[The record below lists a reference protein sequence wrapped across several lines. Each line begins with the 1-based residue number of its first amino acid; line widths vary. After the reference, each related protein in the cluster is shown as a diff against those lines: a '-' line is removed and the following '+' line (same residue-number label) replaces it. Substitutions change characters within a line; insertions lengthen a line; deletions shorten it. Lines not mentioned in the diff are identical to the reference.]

1 MANPTWPAALAPSAC
16 EWRLQKAG
24 LQFRSPFSGSLQ
36 SIDFI
41 GERWVVGLT
50 FPASTIG
57 NSGALAAL
65 LTWLAGGVNMID
77 IWRFGPAEVVQPR
90 GTLRGSPTVKTVTVR
105 GDTSLVLTVA
115 SNATLKAGDL
125 IGAGSQVFMV
135 ASDCGPTGTTLT
147 VPLVNRVRGV
157 IAEASAVTWYKP
169 KLAVVMPEMS
179 AGIAFVPGQ
188 ALPAQVQL
196 EEAFV

>member
-1 MANPTWPAALAPSAC
+1 MSNPTWPSTLVPSRC

-41 GERWVVGLT
+41 GERWVVSLS
-50 FPASTIG
+50 FPASGIAA
-57 NSGALAAL
+57 SGPLAAL
-65 LTWLAGGVNMID
+65 LTWLAGGVNAVD
-77 IWRFGPAEVVQPR
+77 IWRFGPAESLQPR
-90 GTLRGSPTVKTVTVR
+90 GTLRGSPTVQTVTVR
-105 GDTSLVLTVA
+105 GDSSLVLTVA
-115 SNATLKAGDL
+115 SGATLKAGDL
-125 IGAGSQVFMV
+125 IGAGGQVFMV

-157 IAEASAVTWYKP
+157 IAETSAVTWYKP
-169 KLAVVMPEMS
+169 KLAVVMPETS
-179 AGIAFVPGQ
+179 AGIVFAPGQ
-188 ALPAQVQL
+188 ALPAEVML